1 MKYIVYV
8 NTYGITHR
16 RFGEFSTL
24 YAAERAVRNALKDN
38 IILAKALQFVC
49 TGLPEDKKTYIFKQ
63 PYSEITGE
71 VMFGHFVSITDS
83 ELKHVVHWMN
93 ENAYHVYDYAH
104 KLDEPELNG
113 SELLN
118 DNELAEIKRD
128 FDIQD
133 MLDDLQT
140 HELLDIKNY
149 AELMLTLKCNDRAV
163 PPEEK
168 ESVEMT
174 LIYSIKHATKTAD
187 AKIMKCFDKLTECP
201 DSNKKGV

>member
-8 NTYGITHR
+8 NTYELTHR

-38 IILAKALQFVC
+38 IVLAKALQFVC

-93 ENAYHVYDYAH
+93 ENTYNLYNYAH
-104 KLDEPELNG
+104 KLKEP
-113 SELLN
+113 ELLN

-133 MLDDLQT
+133 ILDDLQT

-149 AELMLTLKCNDRAV
+149 AELMLSVKCNDNTV
-163 PPEEK
+163 PPKEK
-168 ESVEMT
+168 EDIEMT
-174 LIYSIKHATKTAD
+174 LIYSIKNATKTAD
-187 AKIMKCFDKLTECP
+187 EKIMKCFDKLTECP